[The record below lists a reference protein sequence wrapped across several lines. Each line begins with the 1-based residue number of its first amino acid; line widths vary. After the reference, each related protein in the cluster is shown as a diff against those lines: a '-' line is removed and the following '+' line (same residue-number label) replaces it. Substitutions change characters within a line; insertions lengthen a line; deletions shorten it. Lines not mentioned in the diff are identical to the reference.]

1 MWRGGL
7 RSGLSVPAPF
17 GWRCLTSRTITPFP
31 HPSHRTGHA
40 ELPHPALGQDTHL
53 RTRKVTYRPP
63 AHRPRPCDPD
73 VRRPSVLQI
82 TASATTWANIRSPE
96 RTPGS
101 FFASACGAF
110 RGCRTYQEF
119 PRVAPISR
127 APPLPAPVLNQGPFP
142 PPALPGFPGTTGL
155 SATPQR
161 PACPSRASGWSSSNH
176 AMGLPV
182 LRASPLC
189 TCCRH
194 YPGTAPGCISRSL
207 RQTYQPSPQWRA
219 GRPVQRPF
227 RGLLSV
233 HSRYGLHTRW
243 II

>member
-1 MWRGGL
+1 VWGSGDLMRCRDRGMRFAGGATSVIGRVRVWRGGL
-7 RSGLSVPAPF
+7 RRSLSVSAPF
-17 GWRCLTSRTITPFP
+17 VWRCLTSRAITPFP

-155 SATPQR
+155 SATPSR
-161 PACPSRASGWSSSNH
+161 P
-176 AMGLPV
+176 L
-182 LRASPLC
+182 
-189 TCCRH
+189 
-194 YPGTAPGCISRSL
+194 
-207 RQTYQPSPQWRA
+207 
-219 GRPVQRPF
+219 
-227 RGLLSV
+227 
-233 HSRYGLHTRW
+233 
-243 II
+243 